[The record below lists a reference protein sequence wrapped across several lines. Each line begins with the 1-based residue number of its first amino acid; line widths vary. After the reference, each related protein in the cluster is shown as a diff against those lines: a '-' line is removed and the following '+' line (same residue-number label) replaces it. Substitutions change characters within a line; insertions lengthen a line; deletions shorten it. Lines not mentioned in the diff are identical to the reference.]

1 MTNETRHITFIIN
14 PRAGMEREKEI
25 KAAIKAQLNEF
36 LYTYDIQYT
45 QYAKHGT
52 ELARAAAAKGTYA
65 VVAVGGDGSVNDVA
79 QGLLGSNTV
88 LGIIPKGSGNGMART
103 FKMPLDTFAAMR
115 TINAGHI
122 ISTDIGFANER
133 PFISNAGV
141 AFDALISKKFAKSE
155 KRGFGVYSW
164 LVTKHLWLYKPWQFE
179 ITVDGERLDEK
190 AFMVVVANGQQFGYN
205 FRIAPMACYN
215 DGLLDLIVV
224 RKFPKILGGL
234 IAMRAMN
241 GTITDSRYVSHKR
254 GREITIAHPELK
266 LMQTDGDAHPCANS
280 ILFSVKKEALKV
292 IVP

>member
-1 MTNETRHITFIIN
+1 MTNPPRHITFIIN

-36 LYTYDIQYT
+36 LYTFDIQYT
-45 QYAKHGT
+45 QYAKHGI
-52 ELARAAAAKGTYA
+52 ELAKAAADKGTYA
-65 VVAVGGDGSVNDVA
+65 VIAVGGDGSVNDVA

-103 FKMPLDTFAAMR
+103 LKIPLDTFAAVR
-115 TINAGHI
+115 TINAGRVVG
-122 ISTDIGFANER
+122 TDVGFANER

-179 ITVDGERLDEK
+179 ITIDGERIDEK
-190 AFMVVVANGQQFGYN
+190 AFMIVVANGQQFGYN
-205 FRIAPMACYN
+205 FRIAPMACYS

-234 IAMRAMN
+234 IALRAMN
-241 GTITDSRYVSHKR
+241 GTITDSPYVSHKR
-254 GREITIAHPELK
+254 GKEIIIAHPELK
-266 LMQTDGDAHPCANS
+266 LMQTDGDAHACEHS
-280 ILFSVKKEALKV
+280 IRFTVKKEALKV